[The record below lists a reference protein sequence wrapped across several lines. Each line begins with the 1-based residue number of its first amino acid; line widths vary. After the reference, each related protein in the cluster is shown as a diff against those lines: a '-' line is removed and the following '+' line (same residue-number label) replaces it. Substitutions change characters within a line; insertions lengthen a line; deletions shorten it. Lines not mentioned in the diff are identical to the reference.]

1 MWIRRFIRTV
11 AASVIALLVGGFV
24 SATLVRIAPGFD
36 SDERLLDTRL
46 SSESL
51 AAIRA
56 EHDAHRNILRF
67 YFHYLNGAV
76 HGDLGKSES
85 LGEPVSQLLRE
96 RISATLRLV
105 TVGLLLGW
113 TTALALALSA
123 TALRGVAFE
132 ISGTLLA
139 GGLLCIPSAVLAL
152 AIALFNAPAYVAV
165 ALVVLPRVYGYCRN
179 LLARSY
185 DMPHVLAARAKGLS
199 EARVLLWHVL
209 PGSGPQLIALAG
221 VSVSIAFG
229 ACIPIEALCGI
240 AGIGQLAWQA
250 ALARDLQLLVT
261 ITTLVTMMT
270 LVANS
275 GSDLLT
281 LGMRPQD
288 A

>member
-1 MWIRRFIRTV
+1 MWIRRFFRT
-11 AASVIALLVGGFV
+11 AGATVIALLLGGLV

-36 SDERLLDTRL
+36 SDERLLDSRL
-46 SSESL
+46 SSQSL

-56 EHDAHRNILRF
+56 EHDADRNIVHF
-67 YFHYLNGAV
+67 YLHYLKNAI
-76 HGDLGKSES
+76 HGDLGTSQS
-85 LGEPVSQLLRE
+85 LGQPVSELLRE
-96 RISATLRLV
+96 RIPATLRLV
-105 TVGLLLGW
+105 TIGLLLGW

-123 TALRGVAFE
+123 TALRGIAFN

-139 GGLLCIPSAVLAL
+139 GTLLCIPSAVLAL
-152 AIALFNAPAYVAV
+152 AIALFDAPAYVAV

-199 EARVLLWHVL
+199 EFRVLLWHVL

-229 ACIPIEALCGI
+229 ACIPIETLCGI

-250 ALARDLQLLVT
+250 ALSRDLQLLVT
-261 ITTLVTMMT
+261 ITTLVTVLT
-270 LVANS
+270 LAANS

-281 LGMRPQD
+281 QGMRPQD